1 MMSRLLSQIFDILL
15 RSLPLQFLFIV
26 LVEFITFYKIF
37 NFPFHANREIGWIL
51 QLTGREFNFISLMK
65 SHGFISYFNYL
76 VFGINPSGWY
86 LTGLILHILAVWMV
100 IVFFA
105 SFLKSRAL
113 GFAVGILFGVST
125 AWHDVI
131 TIGSAYSMY
140 SAQLLLFLA
149 SLYFYKLFREQ
160 KQSLFYFL
168 SLILFFPII
177 PLRDSGIFF
186 LLILVVFDFIFFYH
200 YSLLQK
206 NIALFYLSIKR
217 SKFRKT
223 LMKNK
228 LKTLKSMLLF
238 LAPVIPYIL
247 IVVGFLLLRNSY
259 GASPYDFNDHR
270 ARLMVKLI
278 SEGQYAQYIKYGVLG
293 FFYSVPPQIIHYPF
307 LNFTHSIIGEL
318 FGQNTFY
325 IYFYS
330 ILGSLIFTT
339 FIAITYMRR
348 RDKSFRFLLFF
359 LLFIVIS
366 SFFYSFAITLND
378 SDLMKDYGYDEHRWR
393 YVYFLGVVGFIV
405 IFFRSIFSS
414 RRNNILIS
422 GLIISVNLL
431 LNITLLWSIQDDK
444 YENTLKYQKLFYKT
458 IFSVLPLYKEQDI
471 VYFFPYSY
479 QLRDYLEE
487 WHNLAQDFYPGIKQ
501 TRLNWAYEEFEKVL
515 ISLTTKTA
523 DINRIFFIDFDQNK
537 GVVERT
543 SAAKK
548 IIKDQKYV
556 VLLKNPISISDATAS
571 FAVKNIS
578 PVEIPYKAKVKLRA
592 SLQNTGNGEG
602 FQNER
607 KFKALIEYARSHF
620 ELSDKKKITVCNTS
634 GGRTM
639 YNPEHLIDGNLGT
652 RSVWHADCGP
662 DWFIIDLQR
671 QYSISGFLL
680 GGLLDDT
687 LTPSRYMYEVSLDG
701 KTWKQVMLKENNNKW
716 EMMDK
721 WDRTYEAR
729 YIRVT
734 VFTTQRGGFV
744 QLDEAEPILAN
755 ASDIFTNW
763 KSRTE
768 LMLNL
773 QTFLPSLNSE
783 QLLYLKSQ
791 GVDRV
796 YVRFYWKT
804 NLTGVPEHITSFYF
818 PMEIDG
824 EVHEYEIPINE
835 SEAYSWP
842 GQFLQRYF
850 EKIGFDFGNFP
861 GDIEVQSVELIPKIP
876 VSLGGEEQS
885 EK

>member
-1 MMSRLLSQIFDILL
+1 MIPRLLSQIFDILL
-15 RSLPLQFLFIV
+15 RSLPLQFLCIA
-26 LVEFITFYKIF
+26 LIEFITFYKIF
-37 NFPFHANREIGWIL
+37 SFPFHANREIGWIL
-51 QLTGREFNFISLMK
+51 QLTGREFNFVSLMK

-86 LTGLILHILAVWMV
+86 FTGLVLHIFVVWMV

-105 SFLKSRAL
+105 SFFKSRAL
-113 GFAVGILFGVST
+113 GFAIGILFGVST
-125 AWHDVI
+125 AWHDAV

-149 SLYFYKLFREQ
+149 SLYFYKMYREQ
-160 KQSLFYFL
+160 KRLLFYFL
-168 SLILFFPII
+168 SLVLFFPII
-177 PLRDSGIFF
+177 PLRDSGVFF
-186 LLILVVFDFIFFYH
+186 LLILVLFDSVFFYNF
-200 YSLLQK
+200 SLLQRML
-206 NIALFYLSIKR
+206 ALR
-217 SKFRKT
+217 RT
-223 LMKNK
+223 Q
-228 LKTLKSMLLF
+228 KTLKSMLLF
-238 LAPVIPYIL
+238 LIPLIPYIL
-247 IVVGFLLLRNSY
+247 IVVGFLFLRNSY

-270 ARLMVKLI
+270 ARLMLKLI
-278 SEGQYAQYIKYGVLG
+278 SEGQYAEYIKYGILG
-293 FFYSVPPQIIHYPF
+293 FFYYLPPQIVPYPF
-307 LNFTHSIIGEL
+307 LNFAHSVIGEF
-318 FGQNTFY
+318 FGQNRLY

-330 ILGSLIFTT
+330 FLGGLIFTT
-339 FIAITYMRR
+339 LIAITYMRR

-359 LLFIVIS
+359 LLFIIIA
-366 SFFYSFAITLND
+366 SFFYSFAITLSD
-378 SDLMKDYGYDEHRWR
+378 GDLMKDYGYDEHRWR
-393 YVYFLGVVGFIV
+393 YVSFLGIVGFIT
-405 IFFRSIFSS
+405 IFFRGVFSS
-414 RRNNILIS
+414 RRNNILIA
-422 GLIISVNLL
+422 GLVIGINLF

-444 YENTLKYQKLFYKT
+444 YENILKYQKLFYKT
-458 IFSVLPLYKEQDI
+458 IFTTLPSYKEQDI
-471 VYFFPYSY
+471 IYFFPYSY

-515 ISLTTKTA
+515 ISLTTKDV
-523 DINRIFFIDFDQNK
+523 DINRIFFIDFDQSK
-537 GVVERT
+537 GVVDRT

-548 IIKDQKYV
+548 IIKDQKQA
-556 VLLKNPISISDATAS
+556 VLLKNPINISDDTLL
-571 FAVKNIS
+571 FTVKNIS

-592 SLQNTGNGEG
+592 TLQNTGNGEG

-607 KFKALIEYARSHF
+607 KFKALVEYARSHF
-620 ELSDKKKITVCNTS
+620 ELFDKKKITVCNTS

-639 YNPEHLIDGNLGT
+639 YDPEHLIDGNLGT

-662 DWFIIDLQR
+662 DWFIIDLQK

-701 KTWKQVMLKENNNKW
+701 KTWKRVMLKENNNKW

-721 WDRTYEAR
+721 WDRVYEAR

-768 LMLNL
+768 LMRDL
-773 QTFLPSLNSE
+773 QTFSSSLSSE

-791 GVDRV
+791 GIDQV

-818 PMEIDG
+818 PMKIDG

-842 GQFLQRYF
+842 GQFLQRYV
-850 EKIGFDFGNFP
+850 EKVGFDFGNFP
-861 GDIEVQSVELIPKIP
+861 GDVEVHAVELVPKIP
-876 VSLGGEEQS
+876 IPLGGEEQS